1 MNQWLELRGRLAPK
15 IDLAIAAGGFVA
27 LVALWQVVCVVGN
40 VSPAILPSPWSVLMA
55 FPELHFQDALVR
67 NTVYSIRLN
76 LLGYGQAILIALP
89 LGLAIG
95 LQPVLRALTLRYVN
109 AVRFVPLTAVTGLFI
124 AWFGIEELMR
134 VQFLAFGILV
144 YLLPVVIQ
152 RVDETLEVYVQT
164 VKTLG
169 AGRWQTIRRV
179 FIPSVTSAVSDDAR
193 VLVAISWT
201 YIIVAEVVNMSRGVG
216 AMAYMAARQSR
227 IDKVFAVLLV
237 IIAVGFVQDRV
248 FQWLDRQLFPHKRA

>member
-1 MNQWLELRGRLAPK
+1 MSQWNELRGRLSPSL
-15 IDLAIAAGGFVA
+15 DLAIAASGFA
-27 LVALWQVVCVVGN
+27 FIVALWQTICVVGN
-40 VSPAILPSPWSVLMA
+40 VSPAILPSPWSVLKA
-55 FPELHFQDALVR
+55 IPELHFEDALVR
-67 NTVYSIRLN
+67 NTLYSIKLN
-76 LLGYGQAILIALP
+76 LLGYGQAIAIALP

-95 LQPVLRALTLRYVN
+95 LQPVLRALALRYVN

-124 AWFGIEELMR
+124 AWFGIDELMR

-169 AGRWQTIRRV
+169 ASRWQTVRRV
-179 FIPSVTSAVSDDAR
+179 FIPSVTSAISDDAR

-216 AMAYMAARQSR
+216 ALAFMSARQSR

-237 IIAVGFVQDRV
+237 IVAVGFVQDRL
-248 FQWLDRQLFPHKRA
+248 FQWLDRQLFPYKRA